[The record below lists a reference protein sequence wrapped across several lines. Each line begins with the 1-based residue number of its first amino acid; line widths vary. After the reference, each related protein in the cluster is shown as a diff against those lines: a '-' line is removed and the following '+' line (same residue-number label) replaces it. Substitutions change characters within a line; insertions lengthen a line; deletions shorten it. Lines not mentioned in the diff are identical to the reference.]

1 MVNEAPDG
9 DDIEVELK
17 VYRGASW
24 KDIGTV
30 TITDAEI
37 KQIRDEFKDQVPQ
50 ENNRGPQRLGDLL
63 SSLTKI
69 EKGEVG

>member
-30 TITDAEI
+30 TITDGTTQGSI
-37 KQIRDEFKDQVPQ
+37 TFRYGNI
-50 ENNRGPQRLGDLL
+50 
-63 SSLTKI
+63 
-69 EKGEVG
+69 